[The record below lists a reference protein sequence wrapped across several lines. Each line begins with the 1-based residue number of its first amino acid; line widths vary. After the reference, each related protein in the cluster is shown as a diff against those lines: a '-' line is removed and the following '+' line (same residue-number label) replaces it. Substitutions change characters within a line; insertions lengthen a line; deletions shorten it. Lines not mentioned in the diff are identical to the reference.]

1 MLTVAESAKGAVI
14 ENSVVGLR
22 CVIGENT
29 VIRDSV
35 LMGADFMETEEELAA
50 AARQSLPPVGIGD
63 GSEILGA
70 ILDKNC
76 RIGKN
81 VRIVNASGCDSSD
94 EFDPCVIRDGIPILI
109 KDSTLPDNWKM
120 G

>member
-1 MLTVAESAKGAVI
+1 M
-14 ENSVVGLR
+14 
-22 CVIGENT
+22 IGENA

-35 LMGADFMETEEELAA
+35 LMGADFMETTEELAVA
-50 AARQSLPPVGIGD
+50 AKKGLPPVGIGD

-81 VRIVNASGCDSSD
+81 VRIVNVSGCDSSD
-94 EFDPCVIRDGIPILI
+94 EFDPCVIRDGVPILI

>member
-1 MLTVAESAKGAVI
+1 M
-14 ENSVVGLR
+14 
-22 CVIGENT
+22 IGENA

-35 LMGADFMETEEELAA
+35 LMGADFMETEEELAVA
-50 AARQSLPPVGIGD
+50 AKKGLPPVGIGD

-81 VRIVNASGCDSSD
+81 VRIVNASGSDSSD

-109 KDSTLPDNWKM
+109 KDSTLLDNWKM